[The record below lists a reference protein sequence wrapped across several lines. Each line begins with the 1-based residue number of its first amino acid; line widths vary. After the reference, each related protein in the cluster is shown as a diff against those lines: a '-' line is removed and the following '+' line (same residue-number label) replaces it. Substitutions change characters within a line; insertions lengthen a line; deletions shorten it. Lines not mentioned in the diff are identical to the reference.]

1 MKRKPIPKRIQPKK
15 ENWFDRGPQFDH
27 VDDFVFKLNAWLAWG
42 LWRLYRLTLVMCILA
57 FVLTVISNQVTPK
70 KAKPPA
76 IQTNTIQS
84 R

>member
-1 MKRKPIPKRIQPKK
+1 MKRNSIPKRFPSKK
-15 ENWFDRGPQFDH
+15 ENWFNRGPQFDH
-27 VDDFVFKLNAWLAWG
+27 VDDFIFKLHEWFIWG
-42 LWRLYRLTLVMCILA
+42 VWRLFRLWLVVCILA
-57 FVLTVISNQVTPK
+57 FILAVISNQVTPK